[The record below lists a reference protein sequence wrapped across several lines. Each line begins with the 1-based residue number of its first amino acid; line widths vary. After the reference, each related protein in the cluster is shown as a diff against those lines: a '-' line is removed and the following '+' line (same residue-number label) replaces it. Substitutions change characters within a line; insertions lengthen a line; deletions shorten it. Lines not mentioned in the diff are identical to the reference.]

1 MTQPDPP
8 PGPPPA
14 GPVGPPVEQPY
25 AFTPAQ
31 AYART
36 VPPEPARAPKRPF
49 LARWAPAQDLRA
61 GAVVVGVLAAVGA
74 LLGVVWQWWS
84 PPGPLGFVV
93 AAGAIQP
100 DETEAFVAA
109 DGRFAVLCGAVGLV
123 AGFVVW
129 RRRGLRGPVAVL
141 SLALGGLVGALLT
154 LGVGH
159 LLAGGSAEGAPNTL
173 LRELPLTVHMR
184 GLLLLE
190 AGLAVLVYI
199 VLASFAA
206 ADDLGRP
213 DPDRPQDALHP
224 QPVPVTPAGTDPAT
238 GRPG

>member
-1 MTQPDPP
+1 MTQPADQ
-8 PGPPPA
+8 PA
-14 GPVGPPVEQPY
+14 GPPVEQPY
-25 AFTPAQ
+25 ALTYVQ
-31 AYART
+31 AYGQPGGV
-36 VPPEPARAPKRPF
+36 VPGVPSAPPRSF
-49 LARWAPAQDLRA
+49 RRRWAPAEDLRA
-61 GAVVVGVLAAVGA
+61 GAVVVAVLAVLGV

-93 AAGAIQP
+93 APGAIQP

-141 SLALGGLVGALLT
+141 ALAVGGLAGAVLT
-154 LGVGH
+154 ALVGH
-159 LLAGGSAEGAPNTL
+159 LLGGGSDSGRPNSL
-173 LRELPLTVHMR
+173 LRELPLSVHMR

-190 AGLAVLVYI
+190 AALAVLVY
-199 VLASFAA
+199 VVFASFAA

-213 DPDRPQDALHP
+213 DPDRPQDALAAAAAEP
-224 QPVPVTPAGTDPAT
+224 PL
-238 GRPG
+238 